1 MRFLILHLS
10 RALDREENVA
20 RLRATLPGSVEVVE
34 AVDANDLSDAAIE
47 AVRPPRKA
55 FPPYPFPLRKA
66 EIACFMS
73 HRKMWRMIADSPSS
87 GAVIVEDDV
96 VIALDV
102 FDRALSL
109 VRRHASEED
118 VVRFPYKDREKPGL
132 LQAEE
137 DGVRLFRPAV
147 LGLGMQ
153 VEFVGRTAARRLLAA
168 TETFDRPVDTTLQ
181 LTWKTGVA
189 PCCVLPSG
197 VGEISRRIGGST
209 IGERKTFASTL
220 HREVARPA
228 YRFALWAT
236 ARTRALLPSA
246 FR

>member
-34 AVDANDLSDAAIE
+34 AVDANDLSDEDIE

-87 GAVIVEDDV
+87 AVIVEDDV
-96 VIALDV
+96 VINPDV
-102 FDRALSL
+102 FGRALSL
-109 VRRHASEED
+109 VGRHAGEED

-132 LQAEE
+132 LRAEE
-137 DGVRLFRPAV
+137 DGARLFHPAV

-209 IGERKTFASTL
+209 IGGRKTFASTL
-220 HREVARPA
+220 YREVARPA
-228 YRFALWAT
+228 YRFALWTAT
-236 ARTRALLPSA
+236 RIRALLPSA